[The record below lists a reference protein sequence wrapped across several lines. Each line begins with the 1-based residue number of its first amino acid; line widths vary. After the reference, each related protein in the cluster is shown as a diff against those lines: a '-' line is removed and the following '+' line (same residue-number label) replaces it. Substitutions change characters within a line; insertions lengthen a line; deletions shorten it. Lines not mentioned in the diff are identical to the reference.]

1 MNHNTMKD
9 FFFSLKYYTF
19 DLNNS
24 LDGYTI
30 MDEMNNLLQPASLP
44 SCNEDFKCVY
54 SLHFNSVSIERIKAV
69 ATLFIRQIR
78 SKLIYIHPRG
88 PLPTFHLNNLNIQ
101 KSRRLLPT
109 DISLNPPVK
118 SEIINVFIFQD
129 GKYLPLFEVWILT
142 ISVTLSI
149 F

>member
-1 MNHNTMKD
+1 MGGEDHNELQHYEG

-19 DLNNS
+19 DL
-24 LDGYTI
+24 LFRWMHYTLF

-88 PLPTFHLNNLNIQ
+88 PLPTFHLNNLNI
-101 KSRRLLPT
+101 
-109 DISLNPPVK
+109 
-118 SEIINVFIFQD
+118 
-129 GKYLPLFEVWILT
+129 
-142 ISVTLSI
+142 
-149 F
+149 

>member
-1 MNHNTMKD
+1 MGGEDHNESQHSEG

-88 PLPTFHLNNLNIQ
+88 PLPTFHLNNLNI
-101 KSRRLLPT
+101 
-109 DISLNPPVK
+109 
-118 SEIINVFIFQD
+118 
-129 GKYLPLFEVWILT
+129 
-142 ISVTLSI
+142 
-149 F
+149 

>member
-1 MNHNTMKD
+1 MD
-9 FFFSLKYYTF
+9 I
-19 DLNNS
+19 
-24 LDGYTI
+24 LDII

-88 PLPTFHLNNLNIQ
+88 PLPTFHLNNLNI
-101 KSRRLLPT
+101 
-109 DISLNPPVK
+109 
-118 SEIINVFIFQD
+118 
-129 GKYLPLFEVWILT
+129 
-142 ISVTLSI
+142 
-149 F
+149 